1 MSEYALFANFE
12 NPFGDTARAF
22 RESVDTV
29 VHAEALGFEQVWV
42 TEHHFNAFSV
52 SASLF
57 PVLAHLAAR
66 TERIKLGAGAVLL
79 PFHDPVRVAEDAAT
93 VDALSGGRL
102 LLGLC
107 KGGPFPDQFRHFGVS
122 HDDSRVRMF
131 EAMELLEKMFAGTAV
146 DHASPHYRYDDLSV
160 YPRPIRAPLPI
171 WLASMAGESLVLAAA
186 RGYGLMGPSAAP
198 VAKMRALLDAF
209 EALRPQASP
218 PFVLARYLL
227 CARDGRRAREEA
239 MPFIRD
245 FGKNMRAA
253 IHRIPAES
261 PLQPF
266 GEPEASYEEE
276 RLLSNA
282 IVGDPDA
289 CLDQCLALR
298 EALAPHPVVLL
309 LKPASYDPAVNRRSL
324 TLFAERVRPALP
336 DVHPTPEAK
345 GASPCATVNA

>member
-29 VHAEALGFEQVWV
+29 VHAEALGFEQVWL

-52 SASLF
+52 SASIF
-57 PVLAHLAAR
+57 PLLAHLAAK
-66 TERIKLGAGAVLL
+66 TSRIQLGAGAVLL

-102 LLGLC
+102 LLGLG
-107 KGGPFPDQFRHFGVS
+107 KGGPFPDQFRHFGVT
-122 HDDSRVRMF
+122 HDDSRARML
-131 EAMELLEKMFAGTAV
+131 EALDLLEKVFAGTGV
-146 DHASPHYRYDDLSV
+146 SHESSHFRYDDLSV
-160 YPRPIRAPLPI
+160 YPRPIRPTLPI
-171 WLASMAGESLVLAAA
+171 WLASMAGESLALAAA

-209 EALRPQASP
+209 QALQPERSP

-227 CARDGRRAREEA
+227 CGRDHRRAREEA

-245 FGKNMRAA
+245 FGRNMRAA
-253 IHRIPAES
+253 IKRIPAE
-261 PLQPF
+261 PPVQPF
-266 GEPEASYEEE
+266 GESAAAYEEDVM
-276 RLLSNA
+276 LANA
-282 IVGDPDA
+282 IVGDPAA
-289 CLDQCLALR
+289 CVEQCLALC
-298 EALAPHPVVLL
+298 EALGPHPVVLL
-309 LKPASYDPAVNRRSL
+309 LKPASYDPVVNRRSL

-336 DVHPTPEAK
+336 DFHSTDDK
-345 GASPCATVNA
+345 GVPSCAMANA